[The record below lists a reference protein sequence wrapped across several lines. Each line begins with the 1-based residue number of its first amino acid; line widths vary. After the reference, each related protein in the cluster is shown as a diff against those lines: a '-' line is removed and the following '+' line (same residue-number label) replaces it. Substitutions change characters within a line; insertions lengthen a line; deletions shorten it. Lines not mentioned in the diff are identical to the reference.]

1 MFVYFTRKRILETEY
16 VSSRSFIFVFH
27 KNRKE
32 EVFEVL
38 EVSSYMESR
47 YAPNPITTVKSVVSH
62 IVSFLNFLESRKLSL
77 YEVDTKE
84 MMSYINF
91 LKKEGVKSFR
101 RKINVCIDFLNFCV
115 KMSKIATSELF
126 DKEFKWNEIQPIQSK
141 RNDRIYELSLD
152 FRKLT
157 KSEEKRGRRTNEV
170 NFLKDEEI
178 KKIRSFSKED
188 PMIDALILLMS
199 TTGIRI
205 SEALSLK
212 VSDIPKDFESQDIV
226 TFKYKRKGQGST
238 YDDRGLNN
246 YFEKIFIPTSLIK
259 KLIEITANYRK
270 EARKSFLESVK
281 KHEKW
286 GKKKR
291 KKFSEYFFITKNG
304 TTLKV
309 DEAYKRFSEISA
321 KSQINFRS
329 HDFRRYAINDRA
341 QISGIYSARVLAKH
355 ASSEVTKNHY
365 IEQKTS
371 QIEAILRIQK
381 KLE

>member
-1 MFVYFTRKRILETEY
+1 MYFTKKRILETEY
-16 VSSRSFIFVFH
+16 VSSRPFIFAFH
-27 KNRKE
+27 KNRKG
-32 EVFEVL
+32 EVYEVL
-38 EVSSYMESR
+38 EVSSYMESN
-47 YAPNPITTVKSVVSH
+47 YGSSPITTVKSIVSH
-62 IVSFLNFLESRKLSL
+62 IVYFLNFLESRKLSL

-84 MMSYINF
+84 MMNYMNF

-141 RNDRIYELSLD
+141 RNDKIYELSLD
-152 FRKLT
+152 FKKLT

-178 KKIRSFSKED
+178 KKINSFSKED
-188 PMIDALILLMS
+188 PMINALILFMS

-212 VSDIPKDFESQDIV
+212 MADIPKDFESQDFV
-226 TFKYKRKGQGST
+226 VFKYKKKGQGST

-246 YFEKIFIPTSLIK
+246 YFEKLFIPTSLIK
-259 KLIEITANYRK
+259 SLIEITANYRK

-281 KHEKW
+281 KHRGW
-286 GKKKR
+286 GKKKK
-291 KKFSEYFFITKNG
+291 KKFSEYFFITING

-309 DEAYKRFSEISA
+309 NEAYKRLSGIST

-329 HDFRRYAINDRA
+329 HDFRRYAINERA
-341 QISGIYSARVLAKH
+341 RVSGIYSAQVFANH
-355 ASSEVTKNHY
+355 SSPEVTKNHY
-365 IEQKTS
+365 IDHKKS
-371 QIEAILRIQK
+371 QIEAILRIQER
-381 KLE
+381 LR